1 MIEVHKRCTARGV
14 LTVVAVLSL
23 AAPAVARPAG
33 GGTPQEAGAA
43 GQGEAQELPA
53 LELSLF
59 QAVEMALRH
68 NLQVRIAAFSPDL
81 QEEQITSARARFDP
95 TFRFDLPQ
103 TFNRDVSQGTN
114 QLSGADVLT
123 SETISGGFQFSQ
135 TLEYGTNWS
144 LAWNT
149 NRNVTNSAFSTF
161 NPRISATT
169 TLQVTQ
175 PLLRDFGKEVN
186 RQQILVAQNGY
197 RQSREQ
203 FRQQVQQIIFQV
215 YQAYW
220 ELVFAQRDLEVKKL
234 SLDLARQQLERNRI
248 QVEIGTLAPIET
260 IQAEQ
265 QVASREL
272 QMTQAE
278 VALKDAE
285 DDLKR
290 LINVEAASPNGWNV
304 RIVPSDEPVVETA
317 PIDVEAAI
325 AEALEHDPQLLQDRI
340 NLDTRELNI
349 RVARNQLLPQVNF
362 TGSIRLSGLGGDR
375 LITAGGLGSGSLIE
389 VQKGGFRD
397 ALRNMISGDF
407 RNWSLG
413 LTVSFPLNN
422 WGARAQH
429 AQAVINQQSALAQI
443 ADREQQLRVD
453 VMKAARAV
461 ETGMQQVRQAQVARE
476 LAERQLEA
484 EERKF
489 AVGSTTNFQVLDF
502 QRQLADARSAELRAI
517 INFNN
522 ALARLEQAK
531 GTLLESLGVSI
542 AEAGVPGK
550 TTARR
555 P

>member
-1 MIEVHKRCTARGV
+1 
-14 LTVVAVLSL
+14 
-23 AAPAVARPAG
+23 
-33 GGTPQEAGAA
+33 
-43 GQGEAQELPA
+43 
-53 LELSLF
+53 
-59 QAVEMALRH
+59 
-68 NLQVRIAAFSPDL
+68 
-81 QEEQITSARARFDP
+81 
-95 TFRFDLPQ
+95 
-103 TFNRDVSQGTN
+103 
-114 QLSGADVLT
+114 
-123 SETISGGFQFSQ
+123 
-135 TLEYGTNWS
+135 
-144 LAWNT
+144 
-149 NRNVTNSAFSTF
+149 
-161 NPRISATT
+161 
-169 TLQVTQ
+169 
-175 PLLRDFGKEVN
+175 
-186 RQQILVAQNGY
+186 
-197 RQSREQ
+197 
-203 FRQQVQQIIFQV
+203 
-215 YQAYW
+215 
-220 ELVFAQRDLEVKKL
+220 
-234 SLDLARQQLERNRI
+234 
-248 QVEIGTLAPIET
+248 
-260 IQAEQ
+260 
-265 QVASREL
+265 
-272 QMTQAE
+272 MTQAE

>member
-1 MIEVHKRCTARGV
+1 MK
-14 LTVVAVLSL
+14 LT
-23 AAPAVARPAG
+23 
-33 GGTPQEAGAA
+33 
-43 GQGEAQELPA
+43 
-53 LELSLF
+53 
-59 QAVEMALRH
+59 
-68 NLQVRIAAFSPDL
+68 
-81 QEEQITSARARFDP
+81 RFDQAENVAGSSVVIVGGNVG
-95 TFRFDLPQ
+95 DVVK
-103 TFNRDVSQGTN
+103 RDGV
-114 QLSGADVLT
+114 V
-123 SETISGGFQFSQ
+123 F
-135 TLEYGTNWS
+135 
-144 LAWNT
+144 
-149 NRNVTNSAFSTF
+149 V
-161 NPRISATT
+161 
-169 TLQVTQ
+169 V
-175 PLLRDFGKEVN
+175 
-186 RQQILVAQNGY
+186 
-197 RQSREQ
+197 
-203 FRQQVQQIIFQV
+203 VQQIIFQV